1 MIIVC
6 QNIDFAYACKGGIM
20 VQATPFITVEGPIG
34 VGKTSLAKKIAEEFQ
49 YQLLKEIVDE
59 NPFLGKFY
67 ENIDE
72 WSFQTEMFFLCN
84 RFKQLEDIDQHHL
97 QNKMSVVADY
107 HILKNLIFAKRTLK
121 DRQYDK
127 YLQIYDILTSDMPKP
142 NVIIYLHASLDT
154 LLSRIEMRGRD
165 IEKKIDPLYLQ
176 QLSLDY
182 DAEMDRL
189 EEQYPSLPILRFNG
203 DNLDFVQ
210 REDDLQRIFQ
220 QLKDTLQKGVNV

>member
-1 MIIVC
+1 MLI
-6 QNIDFAYACKGGIM
+6 KGGIL

-84 RFKQLEDIDQHHL
+84 RYKQLEDIDQHHL
-97 QNKMSVVADY
+97 KQQKPVVADY

-121 DRQYDK
+121 DKQYDK
-127 YLQIYDILTSDMPKP
+127 YLKIYDILTEDMPKP
-142 NVIIYLHASLDT
+142 NVIIYLNASLDT
-154 LLSRIEMRGRD
+154 LLTRIEKRGRD

-182 DAEMDRL
+182 DEEMDRL
-189 EEQYPSLPILRFNG
+189 EEQFPSLPILRFNG
-203 DNLDFVQ
+203 DEVDFVQ
-210 REDDLQRIFQ
+210 RDEDLQRIFQ
-220 QLKDTLQKGVNV
+220 QLKDTLNKGVNV